1 MFYLKKRKIMRDK
14 KSIINFL
21 IYSLYFFT
29 GFSIGIILIWP
40 GVLNLEKRKCFF
52 NIIKDGS
59 DRKVSIGTILT
70 LEPKSLLKI
79 RNSKNR
85 YTKILLVGDQCFR

>member
-1 MFYLKKRKIMRDK
+1 MRKK
-14 KSIINFL
+14 KSIINFF

-52 NIIKDGS
+52 KIIKDGS
-59 DRKVSIGTILT
+59 DGKVSIGTILT

-79 RNSKNR
+79 RNAENK
-85 YTKILLVGDQCFR
+85 YTRILLIGDQCFRE